1 MLLIGSNILMGE
13 CYEGHFNVN
22 HLTTINL
29 DDKIDNPLTHL
40 ILVSAGTGFTPM
52 PKLLQ
57 YFVAY
62 VNETATKQNIRVPSS
77 VTLLCFNK
85 TAKDI
90 IWKELSNNI

>member
-1 MLLIGSNILMGE
+1 MGE
-13 CYEGHFNVN
+13 CYEGHFNVD
-22 HLTTINL
+22 HLATHGS
-29 DDKIDNPLTHL
+29 DDQIDTPLTHL

-62 VNETATKQNIRVPSS
+62 VNETATKQNIRIPST

-85 TAKDI
+85 TTKDV
-90 IWKELSNNI
+90 IWKELRQNI

>member
-1 MLLIGSNILMGE
+1 MGE
-13 CYEGHFNVN
+13 CYEGHFNIGR
-22 HLTTINL
+22 LGNL
-29 DDKIDNPLTHL
+29 GSDDKTDSSLTHL
-40 ILVSAGTGFTPM
+40 ILVAAGTGFTPM

-62 VNETATKQNIRVPSS
+62 RNENATKRKIVQPSS

-85 TAKDI
+85 TTKDI